1 MLHLIRNHAELPKP
15 LATLFQPIIE
25 LSGDVH
31 AVECLTRGPR
41 GSAME
46 EASPLFEY
54 VRNHGLE
61 TQMDRACVS
70 RALRC
75 STDTLVCAPRLAIN
89 VHPTTLAD
97 RHDFVR
103 FLLSESASRGLDPSR
118 LIVEIG
124 EQTPAADARAFQRN
138 VCRLRDAGVS
148 IAVDDVGFGHSNYKA
163 ILDCRPQYLKIDRY
177 FVQKCS
183 DEPARQAVIRSICD
197 LGAFFD
203 ATVVAEG
210 VERVEDDEALRAM
223 GIPLFQ
229 GFLYGRPAPN
239 LEYEPGLAAPHSFPL
254 TPSAV
259 RAAGVAR

>member
-1 MLHLIRNHAELPKP
+1 
-15 LATLFQPIIE
+15 
-25 LSGDVH
+25 
-31 AVECLTRGPR
+31 
-41 GSAME
+41 ME

-54 VRNHGLE
+54 VRSHGLE
-61 TQMDRACVS
+61 TQMDRVCVS

-75 STDTLVCAPRLAIN
+75 GTDTLVCAPRLAIN

-97 RHDFVR
+97 GHDFVR
-103 FLLSESASRGLDPSR
+103 FLLSESAAYGLDPSR

-124 EQTPAADARAFQRN
+124 EQTPAADDRAFQRN

-177 FVQKCS
+177 FVQQCS
-183 DEPARQAVIRSICD
+183 DDPAREAVIRSICD
-197 LGAFFD
+197 LGAYFD

-223 GIPLFQ
+223 GIRLFQ
-229 GFLYGRPAPN
+229 GFLYGRPASN
-239 LEYEPGLAAPHSFPL
+239 LEYEPGLVAPHSFPL

-259 RAAGVAR
+259 RAAGVPR

>member
-1 MLHLIRNHAELPKP
+1 MAMLHLIRNHAELPKP
-15 LATLFQPIIE
+15 LATLFQPIVE
-25 LSGDVH
+25 LNGDVH

-54 VRNHGLE
+54 VRSHGLE
-61 TQMDRACVS
+61 TQMDRVCVS
-70 RALRC
+70 RALRAAMVG
-75 STDTLVCAPRLAIN
+75 TATRIAIN

-97 RHDFVR
+97 GHDFVR
-103 FLLSESASRGLDPSR
+103 FLLSESAACELDPSR

-124 EQTPAADARAFQRN
+124 EQTPAPDDRAFQRN

-177 FVQKCS
+177 FVQQCS
-183 DEPARQAVIRSICD
+183 NDPARAAVIHSICD
-197 LGAFFD
+197 LGGFFD

-223 GIPLFQ
+223 GIRLFQ
-229 GFLYGRPAPN
+229 GFLYGRPAAN
-239 LEYEPGLAAPHSFPL
+239 LEYEPALVARQPFPL

-259 RAAGVAR
+259 RAAGVVR